1 LQIKFQKK
9 NQSHSFSTLQW
20 RMIFLSAIASS
31 QFLLAMR
38 RVQRGAAP
46 EVKMAKNNKSETPKT
61 PRLVRN
67 SNSKVAASATAPM
80 PSYEIP
86 RPPQPAS
93 DPDSFERLNELI
105 RIRAYELYERRG
117 RGDGLE
123 AQDWL
128 QAEEEVMEQ
137 YRKRTA

>member
-1 LQIKFQKK
+1 
-9 NQSHSFSTLQW
+9 
-20 RMIFLSAIASS
+20 
-31 QFLLAMR
+31 
-38 RVQRGAAP
+38 
-46 EVKMAKNNKSETPKT
+46 MAKNNRSETPKT

-67 SNSKVAASATAPM
+67 KNAATATAPL
-80 PSYEIP
+80 SEVKSP
-86 RPPQPAS
+86 RAPQPAS

-105 RIRAYELYERRG
+105 RMRAFELYEQRG
-117 RGDGLE
+117 RADGFE

>member
-1 LQIKFQKK
+1 
-9 NQSHSFSTLQW
+9 
-20 RMIFLSAIASS
+20 
-31 QFLLAMR
+31 
-38 RVQRGAAP
+38 
-46 EVKMAKNNKSETPKT
+46 MAKNNKSEISKT

-67 SNSKVAASATAPM
+67 STSATAAAPAKN
-80 PSYEIP
+80 PVETP

-93 DPDSFERLNELI
+93 DPDSFERLNEMI
-105 RIRAYELYERRG
+105 RIRAYELYEQRG
-117 RGDGLE
+117 RADGFE

>member
-1 LQIKFQKK
+1 
-9 NQSHSFSTLQW
+9 
-20 RMIFLSAIASS
+20 
-31 QFLLAMR
+31 
-38 RVQRGAAP
+38 
-46 EVKMAKNNKSETPKT
+46 MAKNNKSETPKT

-67 SNSKVAASATAPM
+67 SNSKVATSAAAPT
-80 PSYEIP
+80 PGYETP

>member
-1 LQIKFQKK
+1 
-9 NQSHSFSTLQW
+9 
-20 RMIFLSAIASS
+20 
-31 QFLLAMR
+31 
-38 RVQRGAAP
+38 
-46 EVKMAKNNKSETPKT
+46 MAKNNKSETPKT

-67 SNSKVAASATAPM
+67 NSKGAATAAAPAR
-80 PSYEIP
+80 SEVETH

-93 DPDSFERLNELI
+93 DPESFERLNERI
-105 RIRAYELYERRG
+105 RIRAYELYEQRG
-117 RGDGLE
+117 RADGFE